1 MSVAD
6 VATPSGG
13 RVRTWTTGPSD
24 SGPPVLLLHGWP
36 QTSVSWHLVAPALAR
51 TRTVVCADLPGYGD
65 SALPPDA
72 GVAVSGKRSM
82 AADLVAVMAELGH
95 ARFAVA
101 GHDRGARVGYRLALD
116 HPGRVTAL
124 AVMDIVPTL
133 DVAERV
139 DAAFARAAWHWFLL
153 AQPADLPERLLT
165 ADPDALLG
173 RGLDVCAPDA
183 LAAYREAWSRP
194 EVRHGMCQD
203 YRAGWDVDVETDRA
217 DRGVRT
223 IDCPT
228 LVLWGEHGPLGR
240 VPDVMDVWRRW
251 APAAQG
257 IVLPCG
263 HFVPEERPDDV
274 AAGLLALLAA

>member
-1 MSVAD
+1 MFAD
-6 VATPSGG
+6 VGTPSGG
-13 RVRTWTTGPSD
+13 RVRTWTTGPSGT
-24 SGPPVLLLHGWP
+24 GPPVLLLHGWP
-36 QTSVSWHLVAPALAR
+36 QTSAAWHLVAPALAR
-51 TRTVVCADLPGYGD
+51 TRAVVCADLPGYGD
-65 SALPPDA
+65 SPLPADA
-72 GVAVSGKRSM
+72 DVAVSGKRTM

-116 HPGRVTAL
+116 HPDRVTAL
-124 AVMDIVPTL
+124 AVMDIIPTL

-139 DAAFARAAWHWFLL
+139 DVAFARAAWHWFLL
-153 AQPADLPERLLT
+153 AQPVDLPERLLA
-165 ADPDALLG
+165 ADSDALLG
-173 RGLDVCAPDA
+173 RGLHVCAPDA

-240 VPDVMDVWRRW
+240 APDVMDVWRRW

-274 AAGLLALLAA
+274 AAAILALLAA